1 MTTPTAVRPAPGG
14 ATVAPLGSPE
24 RSRTYYDEQ
33 GRLHTANKPVPVD
46 KFGRLTSVEFV
57 CRRCDIDD
65 EWYPT
70 AQIPKGQAP
79 TCGKCRRAMQPVP
92 VKDAPWPWRETL
104 AMVERPL
111 RPVWGLGAVA
121 AAGAG
126 VADGST
132 SALLFLAGAPV
143 VGELARRITARWRIR
158 RELDRVAETGR
169 RVGYTAA
176 AATGWLAVP
185 AAFGVDS
192 PVAAAV
198 TWGSLAAAWVIPAG
212 GWWRRER
219 DARNAPKSEPVV
231 VADAEPVG
239 PLEDAGEKY
248 VRLVWAARLAA
259 KQGVQVIDPDTGQ
272 PVTAEQAGRLPGT
285 FLEDWRRIEGGWSA
299 TVVGP
304 VGAYESDKFSAAV
317 KNIAAAYRMHRSM
330 VTVMPDPE
338 DENRAIVMAQ
348 KVSPLKDTVRWA
360 GPDSIDAVRGQAV
373 VGRYVDGTPLLY
385 ELNRPG
391 WGCPHDFLCGTTG
404 AGKSETLSGLLV
416 VDRWASHIGADGV
429 RRGIVCDLLIDPQ
442 QGQSY
447 EPFMDDLAAPVATS
461 LEEAMMLAEAVRAEM
476 FRRNA
481 YLSKKGWRDTDG
493 VLHRAEWL
501 DKRGKVRYGRKY
513 WDPLID
519 GPILTLNID
528 EAHEYLKHKPFAEI
542 IASNAR
548 MYRKCGIRIRVA
560 THTPLLSDLGGSM
573 ALRDM
578 LTGGFVWC
586 GRVANALSGPTA
598 FNGRL
603 PVDPRSIPSIPGA
616 GFTLGQL
623 ASKPMMSRF
632 MWEEDYYELVR
643 DVDDNPVG
651 YPVELPAP
659 TVEAFNAGTAGE
671 FSKWFA
677 ALRAGEDWTPNAKIR
692 EQIVVAQRTE
702 QRTKCVD
709 AVLSVLAASAA
720 PLDMNELDAALETAG
735 TPFST
740 RAVRDALA
748 KLRERG
754 LVFSVKGRHELTP
767 QARAERD
774 ESAAE
779 EQEQLALDAEGGE
792 W

>member
-1 MTTPTAVRPAPGG
+1 MTTPTAVRPAPNG
-14 ATVAPLGSPE
+14 ATVAPLGSPKK
-24 RSRTYYDEQ
+24 SRTYYDEA
-33 GRLHTANKPVPVD
+33 GKLHTAAKPVPVD
-46 KFGRLTSVEFV
+46 GSGLIVGAEF
-57 CRRCDIDD
+57 RCKRCGIDD
-65 EWYPT
+65 EWFKM
-70 AQIPKGQAP
+70 PKGTAP
-79 TCGKCRRAMQPVP
+79 TCGRCDRRMEPVP
-92 VKDAPWPWRETL
+92 VKDASWLPWRDMATSATPYL
-104 AMVERPL
+104 RPL
-111 RPVWGLGAVA
+111 LPIPGLVG
-121 AAGAG
+121 AGAG
-126 VADGST
+126 VAAVSPAWG
-132 SALLFLAGAPV
+132 LFLAGSPL
-143 VGELARRITARWRIR
+143 VGELARRITARWRMS
-158 RELDRVAETGR
+158 DVAR

-176 AATGWLAVP
+176 GATAWLAVP
-185 AAFGVDS
+185 AVAGVDS
-192 PVAAAV
+192 PAAAAV
-198 TWGSLAAAWVIPAG
+198 TWGSLAVGSLVPVG

-219 DARNAPKSEPVV
+219 DARNAPKPVV
-231 VADAEPVG
+231 VEEAEPVA
-239 PLEDAGEKY
+239 PQEDPDEKY
-248 VRLVWAARLAA
+248 VRLVWAARVAA
-259 KQGVQVIDPDTGQ
+259 KQGQQVIDPDTGEQ
-272 PVTAEQAGRLPGT
+272 VVVEQAGKLPGT
-285 FLEDWRRIEGGWSA
+285 FLEDWRPIEGGWSA
-299 TVVGP
+299 IVVGP
-304 VGAYESDKFSAAV
+304 VGAYESERFSAAV

-360 GPDSIDAVRGQAV
+360 GPDSIDAAKGVAT
-373 VGRYVDGTPLLY
+373 VGRYVDGAALLY

-416 VDRWASHIGADGV
+416 VDRWASHVGSDGV

-461 LEEAMMLAEAVRAEM
+461 LEEAMMLAEAARAEM

-481 YLSKKGWRDTDG
+481 FLRKKGWRDKDG
-493 VLHRAEWL
+493 VLHRAEWT

-513 WDPLID
+513 WDPLTD

-528 EAHEYLKHKPFAEI
+528 EDHEYLKHKPFAEI

-560 THTPLLSDLGGSM
+560 THTPLLTDLGGSM

-643 DVDDNPVG
+643 DADDNPVG
-651 YPVELPAP
+651 FPVDLPAV

-671 FSKWFA
+671 FGKWFA
-677 ALRAGEDWTPNAKIR
+677 AVRNGGDWTPDEKTR
-692 EQIVVAQRTE
+692 ERIVVAEREAQT
-702 QRTKCVD
+702 TKSVD
-709 AVLSVLAASAA
+709 AVLAVLTAAKQS
-720 PLDMNELDAALETAG
+720 LDMNDLDRELEAAG

-740 RAVRDALA
+740 RTVRDAL
-748 KLRERG
+748 KQLRDQG
-754 LVFSVKGRHELTP
+754 LVVSVKGRHALTE
-767 QARAERD
+767 QARE
-774 ESAAE
+774 ESGSAVE
-779 EQEQLALDAEGGE
+779 EQLALAEGGE